1 MSALR
6 SITYRLGRLFRTCVY
21 NCPCRKVQS
30 EPETTLYLFFAVVVL
45 NSSFTCVVQKSK
57 IMKGYTVKS
66 FSSTLIPFHLLSLPV
81 GTHHYFLCL
90 LPEKVYWHASRDR
103 CYLRTLAPIFFYF
116 EDTHLWSSLYINI
129 SGAALSFCRP
139 CNTHLYGCN
148 LTCRINPLKVDN
160 KLFPTL
166 FFLFFKILSTQCGWW
181 GLRSPTSNWTQ
192 AFIRESSVP

>member
-1 MSALR
+1 M
-6 SITYRLGRLFRTCVY
+6 
-21 NCPCRKVQS
+21 QS

-45 NSSFTCVVQKSK
+45 NSSFTCVVQNSK

-66 FSSTLIPFHLLSLPV
+66 FSSTLIPLHLLSLPV

-90 LPEKVYWHASRDR
+90 LPEEVYWHTSRDR
-103 CYLRTLAPIFFYF
+103 CYLCTLAPIFFYF
-116 EDTHLWSSLYINI
+116 EDTHLWSSFYINI
-129 SGAALSFCRP
+129 SGTALSFCRP

-166 FFLFFKILSTQCGWW
+166 FFLFF
-181 GLRSPTSNWTQ
+181 
-192 AFIRESSVP
+192 F

>member
-1 MSALR
+1 M
-6 SITYRLGRLFRTCVY
+6 
-21 NCPCRKVQS
+21 QS

-66 FSSTLIPFHLLSLPV
+66 FSSTLIPLHLLSLPV

-90 LPEKVYWHASRDR
+90 LPEEVYWHTSRDR
-103 CYLRTLAPIFFYF
+103 CYLCTLAPIFFYF
-116 EDTHLWSSLYINI
+116 EDTHLWSSFYINI

-166 FFLFFKILSTQCGWW
+166 FFLFFFFKFCLYSVAGGVFVPQPAIEPRPLSGKALC
-181 GLRSPTSNWTQ
+181 PNHWT
-192 AFIRESSVP
+192 IRKFTVVYNSWLL